1 MNSPY
6 ANRVKRGRLF
16 IVIVRISI
24 ASAGFVFLKILVHTL
39 GLDILQMS
47 PLFSSLVAATVF
59 LLGFLLNGVLS
70 DYKESEKLPGEIST
84 ALYLLAKEIKAIP
97 VHTPGAQIQE
107 DLQAIYYLCVS
118 ILRWIKGE
126 ISTEQ
131 VMASYSLTHDHSV
144 QASAWL
150 KDSTLKGR
158 LMIEMGSVLRSL
170 NRIEVIRETDFA
182 AIVYLLAYA
191 AAGILCVGLTLIKN
205 DATSFYNNGFFLFSM
220 AWILIFILH
229 LINDLDNPFGFS
241 DQSSAEDVDLT
252 ILESTQIRL
261 EEICFGQPSA
271 GTTEAPSKALIPL
284 IQANSA

>member
-6 ANRVKRGRLF
+6 TNRVKRGRLL
-16 IVIVRISI
+16 VIIIRISI
-24 ASAGFVFLKILVHTL
+24 ASTGFVFLKILVHKL

-70 DYKESEKLPGEIST
+70 DYKESEKLPGELST

-107 DLQAIYYLCVS
+107 ELQAIYYLCGS

-131 VMASYSLTHDHSV
+131 VMAHYSLTHDHSV
-144 QASAWL
+144 KASAWL

-158 LMIEMGSVLRSL
+158 LMIEMGTILRGL

-191 AAGILCVGLTLIKN
+191 AAGILCTGLTLIKN
-205 DATSFYNNGFFLFSM
+205 DSSSFYNNSFFLFSL

-241 DQSSAEDVDLT
+241 DKSSAEDVDLT
-252 ILESTQIRL
+252 ILESTQVRL
-261 EEICFGQPSA
+261 EEICF
-271 GTTEAPSKALIPL
+271 TTP
-284 IQANSA
+284 IQQKTSLELER